1 MLFGFRGVRA
11 FQLLMAFV
19 ALACALGATLL
30 LKGFTDG
37 GSMGL
42 VLIAVVLGL
51 LFLWLFG
58 IALRAPTSF
67 VAVAPERTR
76 IRFAGFVDT
85 VIDNRDIAGVRVVR
99 QSFFAGLGVR
109 TDFHGTVSLVTAWG
123 DVAEFTLN
131 RPMRVWLIPRLV
143 PLRAQRLRLS
153 VRHPAKLVERFGEP
167 PAGPSPAAARPRK
180 MASTGRRRR

>member
-11 FQLLMAFV
+11 FQILMALV

-37 GSMGL
+37 GSVGL
-42 VLIAVVLGL
+42 VLLAVVLGL

-76 IRFAGFVDT
+76 IRFAGFIDT

-109 TDFHGTVSLVTAWG
+109 TDFHGTVSLATAWG
-123 DVAEFTLN
+123 DVAEITLN
-131 RPMRVWLIPRLV
+131 KPIRVWLIPRLV
-143 PLRAQRLRLS
+143 PLYGRRLRLS
-153 VRHPAKLVERFGEP
+153 VRHPAKMVERFGEP
-167 PAGPSPAAARPRK
+167 PAQSSPGAPRPRK
-180 MASTGRRRR
+180 MASAGRKRR